1 MTMGLSFPRSLHIF
15 ALFGFAVA
23 QPLFDLLSRNAD
35 FLVAHRLRPLDLVVL
50 VGILCLLFP
59 GLLALVEAAA
69 GSLHPRVGEFTHGL
83 AISLLVGAIAVQ
95 AFKKLF
101 GGPGLPLI
109 VGELLVGLLAG
120 WASCRVR
127 PVESFL
133 TFVWPSIVVFPALF
147 LLRPPASDLLFV
159 ERELP
164 AVRRG
169 VSSDIP
175 IVLLVFDELSTS
187 SLMAEHG
194 QVNAFRY
201 PNFAALARD
210 SYWFRN
216 ASTVSDSTKNALPA
230 LLTGRYT
237 REIGPPTAAKYPE
250 NLFTWLS
257 GNYELNAF
265 ERVSRICPEELCRE
279 PILRDFFLGFVGPK
293 SRTVAVTEGRFGGG
307 LRGW

>member
-69 GSLHPRVGEFTHGL
+69 GSLHPRVGEFMHGL
-83 AISLLVGAIAVQ
+83 AISLLAGAIAVQ

-109 VGELLVGLLAG
+109 VGALLVGLLAG

-133 TFVWPSIVVFPALF
+133 TFVWPSIVVFPAL
-147 LLRPPASDLLFV
+147 
-159 ERELP
+159 
-164 AVRRG
+164 
-169 VSSDIP
+169 
-175 IVLLVFDELSTS
+175 
-187 SLMAEHG
+187 
-194 QVNAFRY
+194 
-201 PNFAALARD
+201 
-210 SYWFRN
+210 
-216 ASTVSDSTKNALPA
+216 
-230 LLTGRYT
+230 LTGRYPK
-237 REIGPPTAAKYPE
+237 EALPVTAANYPD